1 MQVNDAR
8 MFRGAAIPTALAGLV
23 AVIVSSLV
31 AGVKGGIGAGAATFV
46 VLVFFGLGLFALQ
59 HFSRKMPEL
68 FMGVAM
74 ITYTTQLLLLAIVL
88 AVFKDTSLFNTQA
101 FGLTVL
107 GTALVWIAAMLR
119 AHTKLKILYVD
130 PDSTSS
136 SKTGSKAGERQ
147 DKSTG
152 EH

>member
-8 MFRGAAIPTALAGLV
+8 IFRGAAIPTALAGLV
-23 AVIVSSLV
+23 AVLISSLT
-31 AGVKGGIGAGAATFV
+31 AGAKGGIGAGSATVV

-101 FGLTVL
+101 FGFTVL
-107 GTALVWIAAMLR
+107 ATALIWIAAMLR
-119 AHTKLKILYVD
+119 AHLKLKILYVE
-130 PDSTSS
+130 P
-136 SKTGSKAGERQ
+136 GSENGSEQSGA
-147 DKSTG
+147 
-152 EH
+152 H